1 VCSGR
6 TSWSNAKRRVNGGEV
21 TASLSYTIE
30 DFSKTIPCKTVLT
43 VGRDKSSDIVLCDLM
58 VSRNHAMIRRIGN
71 GDYYLI
77 DGGSSNGSYVNQQR
91 VTMPKLLKHGDK
103 ITIGGIDFL
112 FEQEATAENQD
123 EQSVELEETIVHDTP
138 EIKKITILVAD
149 IRGFTSLSE
158 QIPIRTLTRLMNTW
172 FNKVSDVIIK
182 NDGIV
187 DKFIGDCVF
196 ARWEASD
203 DELLTV
209 ANALM
214 AAEAISKVTVELNEN
229 FTELTEELRIG
240 VGINTGAA
248 SVTIGAENSAMGDAV
263 NVAFRLESA
272 TKMLGKDIVL
282 SETAYRHL
290 PPQYW
295 KEQCQK
301 IRVKGKR
308 DPIRIVAFD
317 FDVLPE
323 MVKSLKKTQKK
334 RK

>member
-1 VCSGR
+1 MIIVS
-6 TSWSNAKRRVNGGEV
+6 AQ
-21 TASLSYTIE
+21 LSYTVE
-30 DFSKTIPCKTVLT
+30 DFSKTIPCKSVLT
-43 VGRDKSSDIVLCDLM
+43 IGRDKGSDIVLGDLM
-58 VSRNHAMIRRIGN
+58 VSRNHSMIRRIGS

-112 FEQEATAENQD
+112 FEQEAREEGTEEA
-123 EQSVELEETIVHDTP
+123 VVLEDTIVHDTP
-138 EIKKITILVAD
+138 EIKKITIVVAD

-172 FNKVSDVIIK
+172 FNEVSDVIIK
-182 NDGIV
+182 QNGIV

-196 ARWEASD
+196 ARWEADSD
-203 DELLTV
+203 EITTIIS
-209 ANALM
+209 ALK
-214 AAEAISKVTVELNEN
+214 AASGISKVTEDLNNN
-229 FTELTEELRIG
+229 FSEISEDLHIG

-248 SVTIGAENSAMGDAV
+248 SVTRGRDNSALGDAV

-282 SETAYRHL
+282 SESAYRHL
-290 PPQYW
+290 PKKYW
-295 KEQCQK
+295 KDQEQK

-308 DPIRIVAFD
+308 DPVRIFAVD
-317 FDVLPE
+317 FDIIPDLI
-323 MVKSLKKTQKK
+323 KAIKKQNKL
-334 RK
+334 

>member
-1 VCSGR
+1 M
-6 TSWSNAKRRVNGGEV
+6 

-30 DFSKTIPCKTVLT
+30 DFNKTIPCKTVLT
-43 VGRDKSSDIVLCDLM
+43 VGRDKSCDIILCDLM

-112 FEQEATAENQD
+112 FEQDPVTKEQQREN
-123 EQSVELEETIVHDTP
+123 VELEETIVHDTP

-158 QIPIRTLTRLMNTW
+158 QIPIRSLTRLMNTW
-172 FNKVSDVIIK
+172 FNKVSDIVIK
-182 NDGIV
+182 HDGIV

-196 ARWEASD
+196 ARWEAND
-203 DELLTV
+203 DEILTV
-209 ANALM
+209 MNALV
-214 AAEAISKVTVELNEN
+214 AADDISRVTVELNEN

-248 SVTIGAENSAMGDAV
+248 SVSMGAENSAMGDAV

-290 PPQYW
+290 PPEYW
-295 KEQCQK
+295 TEQCQK

-317 FDVLPE
+317 FDIVSELI
-323 MVKSLKKTQKK
+323 KALKKTRKK
-334 RK
+334 RH

>member
-1 VCSGR
+1 M
-6 TSWSNAKRRVNGGEV
+6 

-30 DFSKTIPCKTVLT
+30 DFNKTMPCKTVLT
-43 VGRDKSSDIVLCDLM
+43 VGRDKSCDIILYDLM

-91 VTMPKLLKHGDK
+91 VSMPRLLRHGDK

-112 FEQEATAENQD
+112 FEQEPTPLAQQQD
-123 EQSVELEETIVHDTP
+123 NVELEETIVHDTP

-172 FNKVSDVIIK
+172 FNKVSDIVIK
-182 NDGIV
+182 HKGIV

-196 ARWEASD
+196 ARWEAND
-203 DELLTV
+203 DEILTV
-209 ANALM
+209 MNALV
-214 AAEAISKVTVELNEN
+214 AAEDISKVTVELNEN

-248 SVTIGAENSAMGDAV
+248 SVSMGAENSAMGDAV

-290 PPQYW
+290 PPAYW

-317 FDVLPE
+317 FDIVPE
-323 MVKSLKKTQKK
+323 LIKALKKSKKK
-334 RK
+334 RH